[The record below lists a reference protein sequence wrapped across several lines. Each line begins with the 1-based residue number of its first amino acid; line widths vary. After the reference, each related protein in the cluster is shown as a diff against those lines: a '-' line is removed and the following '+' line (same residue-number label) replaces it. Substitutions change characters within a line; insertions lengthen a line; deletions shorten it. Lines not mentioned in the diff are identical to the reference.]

1 MDIVSMILTFHLA
14 GAAVFG
20 LLMVAIAGVFVTNKT
35 NYDRKLS
42 IAVAGLTAVQIASG
56 VALSVIVSDGLV
68 SICSKAAIYLAVA
81 GVAEYL
87 LIHRQHQLART
98 AIVQG

>member
-1 MDIVSMILTFHLA
+1 MNIISMILTFHLA
-14 GAAVFG
+14 GAAIFG
-20 LLMVAIAGVFVTNKT
+20 LLLVAVAGVLVTNKT

-42 IAVAGLTAVQIASG
+42 IVIAGLTAVQIASG
-56 VALSVIVSDGLV
+56 VVLSIMVSDGVV

-87 LIHRQHQLART
+87 LIHRQRQLAAR
-98 AIVQG
+98 AFVQR